1 MLLISVLAF
10 APFAIQNPIDATLV
24 PGQQPQASQV
34 TTNNYGRAA
43 AACDDFNRPDSPSMG
58 GDWVEQTGDIEVLG
72 NRGHGLV
79 PFSLMTHTSASG
91 PYVGST
97 VATKFDHGGGLNY
110 VAVVAGYSS
119 LSSCVFV
126 KIQDNDSDG
135 MYDRV
140 FFYNGNS
147 GGSWG
152 SSTYYY
158 DLATP
163 TVSGTMT
170 LSFDVTGDIAILDV
184 DNDASGVTE
193 TFTGDNLLAIAG
205 SLGAGY
211 GVGTYGPASFD
222 DVSINDGCGSGGLN
236 YSIANLVGGS
246 TATLTIS
253 GATAGGGVLIGYSL
267 TGAGPT
273 NTPFGPVDMSAPIT
287 QLPALTADGAGVA
300 AMSTGV
306 PGRASGF
313 TVYTQAADLATGTL
327 TNSLAEVVL

>member
-1 MLLISVLAF
+1 MLLISVLAI
-10 APFAIQNPIDATLV
+10 APFAAQNPIDVTMV
-24 PGQQPQASQV
+24 PGQQPQASSISS
-34 TTNNYGRAA
+34 NNFGRAA
-43 AACDDFNRPDSPSMG
+43 AACDDFNRADSPSMG
-58 GDWVEQTGDIEVLG
+58 GDWVEQTGDIEILG
-72 NRGHGLV
+72 NRGHGLIN
-79 PFSLMTHTSASG
+79 FSLMTHVSASG

-97 VATKFDHGGGLNY
+97 VSTVFDHGGGLNY

-126 KIQDNDSDG
+126 KIQDNDIDG
-135 MYDRV
+135 FYDRV

-147 GGSWG
+147 GGTWG

-163 TVSGTMT
+163 TLSGTIT
-170 LSFDVTGDIAILDV
+170 LSFDPTGDIAILDV
-184 DNDASGVTE
+184 ENDASGLTE
-193 TFTGDNLLAIAG
+193 TFTGDNLLTIAG
-205 SLGAGY
+205 SLGTGY
-211 GVGTYGPASFD
+211 GIGTYGPAFFD
-222 DVSINDGCGSGGLN
+222 DVSINGGCGGSGLN
-236 YSIANLVGGS
+236 YSITGLVGGS
-246 TATLTIS
+246 TATLTVS

-287 QLPALTADGAGVA
+287 QLPTLTADGAGVA
-300 AMSTGV
+300 TMSTGV